1 MLPRWLGA
9 EERCQHQAGTGRRL
23 IRVANWWS
31 SSIYGGLFLYVQPCS
46 VLCPTFAEPLPSF
59 SVGEGEAVQVVAFP
73 TTGRVMWLKVG
84 RVALHGPSWSHYII
98 PAEPGRCLGAGRGGG
113 HESRSGAQAAMQGEC
128 ASQAAERRRGVEP
141 GSSSE
146 RMLWTWD
153 YVATTMDFPPFH
165 KGGQNDQSFRQQSTI
180 LVRLLKRSM
189 LDWKAKRLKMGGCNK
204 HEDWEQEGPSMKFC
218 WPTARKPSICESNRC
233 VTHTWW

>member
-1 MLPRWLGA
+1 MVVSAFTCGRALCFVLLLLNLFHPSVWGKAKLCRWSRSPRQGELCDWKLAELLYTVPAGHTTSSLQSQAGAWVLA
-9 EERCQHQAGTGRRL
+9 EEEDMSQGQERKQQCMGSVHHRQRRDG
-23 IRVANWWS
+23 A
-31 SSIYGGLFLYVQPCS
+31 
-46 VLCPTFAEPLPSF
+46 VLS
-59 SVGEGEAVQVVAFP
+59 
-73 TTGRVMWLKVG
+73 
-84 RVALHGPSWSHYII
+84 
-98 PAEPGRCLGAGRGGG
+98 PGA
-113 HESRSGAQAAMQGEC
+113 
-128 ASQAAERRRGVEP
+128 
-141 GSSSE
+141 E

-153 YVATTMDFPPFH
+153 YVATTMKLDFPPLH

-204 HEDWEQEGPSMKFC
+204 HEDREQEGPSAKSC